1 MSQLRHTQE
10 AFLHYLMTGEVGA
23 FLPEIAVAENISAET
38 RAQIYGNAYRIRLRE
53 TMETDHEMLGI
64 YLGDDLFEE
73 MVKGYVAQ
81 YPSRFTSL
89 RDYTVHL
96 PRFLAATPPF
106 SAHPIL
112 SEIASFERLLLDV
125 FDAPDMPRATL
136 DDLRALPAELWPQMR
151 LRFHPSVQIF
161 RAEWNSVEAWNA
173 IKQGAQPDPAERQDG
188 LWLLWRG
195 TDRLSQF
202 RSLTAIEV
210 ALLETAL
217 HGGDFSMLCEMVAE
231 QPDVDDAAT
240 AILGHFCDWLN
251 NGIIHAID
259 NPRPQVA
266 GRNHKE

>member
-10 AFLHYLMTGEVGA
+10 AFLHYLVTGEAGA
-23 FLPEIAVAENISAET
+23 FLPEIAVAENVSAET
-38 RAQIYGNAYRIRLRE
+38 RARIYGNAYNIRLRE

-73 MVKGYVAQ
+73 MVKGYVGQ

-89 RDYTVHL
+89 RDYTAHL

-112 SEIASFERLLLDV
+112 AEIAAFERLLLDV

-151 LRFHPSVQIF
+151 LRFHPSVQMF
-161 RAEWNSVEAWNA
+161 RAEWNSVESWSA
-173 IKQGAQPDPAERQDG
+173 IKHGAPPDPAGQTEG
-188 LWLLWRG
+188 WWVLWRG

-202 RSLTAIEV
+202 RSLTAMEQT
-210 ALLETAL
+210 LLETAL
-217 HGGDFSMLCEMVAE
+217 RGGDFSVLCEIMAE
-231 QPDVDDAAT
+231 QPEVDDAA
-240 AILGHFCDWLN
+240 AAMLGHFCDWLN
-251 NGIIHAID
+251 NGIVHTLVIA
-259 NPRPQVA
+259 
-266 GRNHKE
+266 E